1 MLFLICSEREVYMKL
16 SELKSSELSDEL
28 IKKIFFNI
36 KKENYQY
43 ADYVVIY
50 GCHIKELLD
59 ERLQHSLKILKEHDY
74 GKIVL
79 TGGVGVNGDFD
90 ESEYMKKFLVSN
102 DIDENKIIVENKS
115 TTTEENNIN
124 ILSMLNLN
132 IIQKFTSIVLI
143 THEIH
148 LFRII
153 LQWAKILNNNNI
165 HFYYDFVDNTK
176 LSYDKII
183 NTPELIE
190 LIKKQLEKTKQ
201 FIKEGKYIDVDID

>member
-1 MLFLICSEREVYMKL
+1 MKL
-16 SELKSSELSDEL
+16 SELNSNELSNEL

-50 GCHIKELLD
+50 GCHIKELLI
-59 ERLQHSLKILKEHDY
+59 ERLKYALKVLEEHDY
-74 GKIVL
+74 GKIIL
-79 TGGVGVNGDFD
+79 TGGIGVNGDFN
-90 ESEYMKKFLVSN
+90 ESEYMKKFLVDN
-102 DIDENKIIVENKS
+102 NIDENKIIVENQS

-124 ILSMLNLN
+124 IMNMLNLN
-132 IIQKFTSIVLI
+132 SIQNFTSIALI
-143 THEIH
+143 THEFH
-148 LFRII
+148 LLRII

-165 HFYYDFVDNTK
+165 YFYYDFVDNTK

-190 LIKKQLEKTKQ
+190 SIRKQLEKTKQ
-201 FIKEGKYIDVDID
+201 FIKEGQYIDINID

>member
-1 MLFLICSEREVYMKL
+1 MKL
-16 SELKSSELSDEL
+16 SEVDSSKLNNNI

-36 KKENYQY
+36 KKENYKY

-50 GCHIKELLD
+50 GCHIKELLN
-59 ERLQHSLKILKEHDY
+59 ERLQHALKILKEHDY

-79 TGGVGVNGDFD
+79 TGGIGVNGDFN
-90 ESEYMKKFLVSN
+90 ESEYMKKFLVAN
-102 DIDENKIIVENKS
+102 NIDESKIIIENES

-124 ILSMLNLN
+124 IMNMLNLN
-132 IIQKFTSIVLI
+132 SIQNFTSIALI
-143 THEIH
+143 THEFH
-148 LFRII
+148 LLRII

-165 HFYYDFVDNTK
+165 YFYYDFVDNTK

-190 LIKKQLEKTKQ
+190 SIRKQLEKTKQ
-201 FIKEGKYIDVDID
+201 FIKEGQYIDINID

>member
-1 MLFLICSEREVYMKL
+1 MKL
-16 SELKSSELSDEL
+16 SKLNSSELSNEL

-59 ERLQHSLKILKEHDY
+59 ERLNYALRILNEHNY
-74 GKIVL
+74 GKIIL
-79 TGGVGVNGDFD
+79 TGGIGVNGNFN
-90 ESEYMKKFLVSN
+90 ESEYMEKFL
-102 DIDENKIIVENKS
+102 IDNNIDKNKIIVENQS

-124 ILSMLNLN
+124 IMNILDLNN
-132 IIQKFTSIVLI
+132 VKNFTNIVLV
-143 THEIH
+143 TQEFH
-148 LFRII
+148 LLRII

-165 HFYYDFVDNTK
+165 KFYYDYVDNSV

-183 NTPELIE
+183 NSPELIR
-190 LIKKQLEKTKQ
+190 LLKKQLEKTKQ
-201 FIKEGKYIDVDID
+201 FIKEGQYIDIDID